1 MISYTQTQVVLTDD
15 RDSSRPPATLPATA
29 TTAEVEAAAAAYF
42 GEAATR
48 QPPDYVG
55 FYSALLGSSV
65 YGAVLSQPA
74 TADLARAMVVFVSAI
89 QDAMASRESRPA
101 MQGAIWLLLSQIP
114 LDQAHAA
121 ELAGL
126 MSQHQLAG
134 VYQLQPTPER
144 ARNTSGQFIPDDPA
158 TPDVDEAWQ

>member
-1 MISYTQTQVVLTDD
+1 MISYNQFQVVLTDD
-15 RDSSRPPATLPATA
+15 QDRNRPPAILPATA
-29 TTAEVEAAAAAYF
+29 TTAEIEAAAAAYF

-48 QPPDYVG
+48 QQPDYVG

-65 YGAVLSQPA
+65 YSAVLVQPA

-89 QDAMASRESRPA
+89 QDCMAGRENRPA

-114 LDQAHAA
+114 LDVAHAA
-121 ELAGL
+121 ELTGL
-126 MSQHQLAG
+126 MNQYHLAG

-144 ARNTSGQFIPDDPA
+144 ARNASGQFIPDDPA
-158 TPDVDEAWQ
+158 TPDVDEAWA

>member
-1 MISYTQTQVVLTDD
+1 MISRTGTQIILTDD
-15 RDSSRPPATLPATA
+15 LDRNRPPVILLATA

-48 QPPDYVG
+48 QQPDYVG
-55 FYSALLGSSV
+55 FYSALLGSNI
-65 YGAVLSQPA
+65 YGAVLTQPA
-74 TADLARAMVVFVSAI
+74 TAELARAMVVFVSAI
-89 QDAMASRESRPA
+89 QDAMAARENRPA

-121 ELAGL
+121 ELTGL
-126 MSQHQLAG
+126 MSQHHLAG
-134 VYQLQPTPER
+134 VYQLQPPLER
-144 ARNTSGQFIPDDPA
+144 ARNASGQFIPDDPA